1 MNLLSDLKSKSCK
14 ILQTLKKAVSRESV
28 ETESEKKESPM
39 KKSIVRKL
47 EDVKEILDGVD
58 PTEVMHLK
66 GFGSGIE
73 STEYDDQILEML
85 SGYKV
90 IEWDGDDYNKDSF
103 TRLLPLAMAK
113 YPKCRFVA
121 FKFLSDT
128 QKGWPGNSNFPDD
141 FDFDVVGVD
150 NTGKTDESGGVDYAY
165 LGIEA
170 INATGATKTICLGG
184 GGVPKQEFDRGPS
197 SVEWTLVPYTRLV
210 NDSVQEASL
219 MEYVEAQPRVTLLE
233 QKK

>member
-1 MNLLSDLKSKSCK
+1 
-14 ILQTLKKAVSRESV
+14 
-28 ETESEKKESPM
+28 M

-90 IEWDGDDYNKDSF
+90 IEWDGDDYNNDSFTRLLPLAKAKYPKCRFVSGYNVIEWDGDDYNNDSF

-210 NDSVQEASL
+210 NNSVQEASL